1 MDAVLGHGFHPLKA
15 RQRRSIPNLQTVHRH
30 GRIPRLGAK
39 TAKIAKRESGKSVLD
54 EDNWR
59 SERKMKVVAFGNLA
73 IKRFGHSLR
82 RRGPQL
88 IAFNSKP
95 PRHEGGHICD
105 QYA

>member
-1 MDAVLGHGFHPLKA
+1 MTGAQRRSPLKA
-15 RQRRSIPNLQTVHRH
+15 WCQRLSKP
-30 GRIPRLGAK
+30 LGAK

-59 SERKMKVVAFGNLA
+59 SERKMKVVAFGSLA